1 MTLYDLLEQIEND
14 PLGIAFADVIAVI
27 DANYVFTPTAFR
39 NGETQNA
46 AGENNGSCKIFAFAK
61 LHELSEAKTL
71 ALFGDYYRIDV
82 LKNPEGTDHQNIRN
96 FIRKGWAGV
105 AFEGE
110 VLTAKT

>member
-46 AGENNGSCKIFAFAK
+46 AGENNGSCKIFSFAK

-71 ALFGDYYRIDV
+71 ALFGDYYRSDV
-82 LKNPEGTDHQNIRN
+82 LKNPEGSDHQNIRN
-96 FIRKGWAGV
+96 FMHKGWAGV
-105 AFEGE
+105 TFKGE
-110 VLTAKT
+110 ALRAEA